1 MVDEATYLSRFHID
15 DESFDPRADFPEEH
29 KRNAVSDISLVQGTA
44 RRVKHTREVAAEE
57 QGEII
62 RLNWIRAG
70 ELLHQLSREC
80 NHCYHASQA
89 NSLVPALIPRVH
101 RRGRLHRRSRSGC
114 SSHGLVDD
122 SGRFQAFVFCLY
134 S

>member
-1 MVDEATYLSRFHID
+1 MVDEATYLSRFHI
-15 DESFDPRADFPEEH
+15 PEEH

-70 ELLHQLSREC
+70 ELLHQLSREKH
-80 NHCYHASQA
+80 HCYHAS
-89 NSLVPALIPRVH
+89 
-101 RRGRLHRRSRSGC
+101 
-114 SSHGLVDD
+114 
-122 SGRFQAFVFCLY
+122 
-134 S
+134 